1 MNWLFG
7 LFMLGSAAVV
17 FPFIFHLIRQTPKGR
32 QEFSSLMFLQPTPPR
47 LTRRSRLD
55 DILLL
60 ILRGLVIVLLAFAF
74 TRPFW
79 RAAAD
84 LSMSGIRGRRVAIL
98 VDTSASMRR
107 GSAWNQATRKVDEVL
122 KSLEP
127 ADDAALFTFDR
138 DLKTVVDF
146 NDPDKETP
154 NDKPALIRSQLK
166 DRAPTWNQTD
176 LGTALIRAAEILDET
191 IDREESDDAL
201 QIIVISDMQR
211 GADLKALQI
220 YEWPEDVRVE
230 IKKVAPA
237 DPSNASL
244 QLLAG
249 ADGESSQAEPRVR
262 VTNGAEAAVEQFL
275 VSWVGEKNRPG
286 DDAVTFYV
294 PPGQSRVLPVPR
306 GQSDLTADRLV
317 LTGDGAEF
325 DNQHFVVP
333 VRQEEFRLAYLGDE
347 DPADAE
353 GLLFYLDQVLVETA
367 ERKVLVSQFETDKN
381 VPLLVD
387 ELPHLVVLARPVSE
401 AEQTALDGYAR
412 AGGHVL
418 VVLSDEK
425 QLASLGELL
434 PGAKLDPIQTAS
446 GSEYRMLGQIDF
458 THPLFVP
465 FASPRY
471 NDFTGIRFW
480 KYRSVTLPEDA
491 KVNIVARF
499 DNGKPALWEQPLGQ
513 GKVYGLASGWQPAE
527 SQLALSNKFLPL
539 VEELLEECTPR
550 RLQATAYLVGD
561 VVPLPSASSGD
572 RRVVLRPDG
581 GEFLVPG
588 DAASFAG
595 TVEPGIYRL
604 KTNGAERVFAVNL
617 PQSESETQPMEVEQL
632 EQRGI
637 RLGTQATRSEEYER
651 LRQLRDR
658 ELESKQ
664 KMWKWL
670 VVLALVVV
678 GAETWLA
685 GRRAAKSPEVSGSGE
700 PA

>member
-17 FPFIFHLIRQTPKGR
+17 FPLIFHLIRQTPKGR

-60 ILRGLVIVLLAFAF
+60 ILRGLVIVLLALGF

-84 LSMSGIRGRRVAIL
+84 LSLNGIRGRRVAIL

-107 GSAWNQATRKVDEVL
+107 GNAWNQAVRKVDEVL

-138 DLKTVVDF
+138 DLQTVVDF
-146 NDPDKETP
+146 NDPDKEAP
-154 NDKPALIRSQLK
+154 NDKPALIQSLLK

-176 LGTALIRAAEILDET
+176 IGTALIRAAEILDET

-220 YEWPEDVRVE
+220 YEWPKDVRVE
-230 IKKVAPA
+230 IQKVAPK
-237 DPSNASL
+237 DVSNASL

-249 ADGESSQAEPRVR
+249 TEEESAEAEPRVR
-262 VTNGAEAAVEQFL
+262 VTNGAESAVYQFL
-275 VSWVGEKNRPG
+275 VSWVGQKNRPG
-286 DDAVTFYV
+286 DEAVTFYV

-306 GQSDLTADRLV
+306 SEVDLAADRLV

-325 DNQHFVVP
+325 DNQYFVVP

-353 GLLFYLDQVLVETA
+353 GLLFYLDQVLVETE
-367 ERKVLVSQFETDKN
+367 ERKVVVSQFPADKTM
-381 VPLLVD
+381 PLLAD
-387 ELPHLVVLARPVSE
+387 ELPHLVVIARPVSE
-401 AEQTALDGYAR
+401 AEQTALDGYVE
-412 AGGHVL
+412 AGGRVL
-418 VVLSDEK
+418 VMLADEK
-425 QLASLGELL
+425 QLASLGDLL
-434 PGAKLDPIQTAS
+434 SGAKLDPIQTAS
-446 GSEYRMLGQIDF
+446 ASEYRMLGQIDF

-480 KYRSVTLPEDA
+480 KHRSVSLPEDTKA
-491 KVNIVARF
+491 NVVARF

-513 GKVYGLASGWQPAE
+513 GQSLCASPAAG
-527 SQLALSNKFLPL
+527 SRRKANSRCPTSSCRWWKGCSKNARPGGSKRLRISWGRPCRCRALPPATVGSSCGRTAGSFSYRAM
-539 VEELLEECTPR
+539 PR
-550 RLQATAYLVGD
+550 
-561 VVPLPSASSGD
+561 PLPAQSNPASIG
-572 RRVVLRPDG
+572 
-581 GEFLVPG
+581 
-588 DAASFAG
+588 
-595 TVEPGIYRL
+595 
-604 KTNGAERVFAVNL
+604 
-617 PQSESETQPMEVEQL
+617 
-632 EQRGI
+632 
-637 RLGTQATRSEEYER
+637 
-651 LRQLRDR
+651 
-658 ELESKQ
+658 
-664 KMWKWL
+664 
-670 VVLALVVV
+670 
-678 GAETWLA
+678 
-685 GRRAAKSPEVSGSGE
+685 
-700 PA
+700 